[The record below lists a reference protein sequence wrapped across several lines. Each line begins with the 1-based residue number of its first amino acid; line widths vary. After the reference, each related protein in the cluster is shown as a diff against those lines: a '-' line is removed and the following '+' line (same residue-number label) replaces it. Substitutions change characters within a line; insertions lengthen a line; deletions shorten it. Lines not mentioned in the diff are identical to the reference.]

1 MTEEKFIHTNLKN
14 ELTYDFLVEILKH
27 YHYEQKDMEMLKEVA
42 GELRECLA
50 GEEGFYCMTRRQCEQ
65 ILNLCREE
73 NYAIGIFTLGSRV
86 DELCLLYTSDAADE
100 LDGVDLGGRRIIKK
114 KFFQAEDG
122 IRDQPRSRGLGDV
135 YKRQRGGLRRKYPF
149 RS

>member
-50 GEEGFYCMTRRQCEQ
+50 GEEGFY
-65 ILNLCREE
+65 
-73 NYAIGIFTLGSRV
+73 
-86 DELCLLYTSDAADE
+86 
-100 LDGVDLGGRRIIKK
+100 
-114 KFFQAEDG
+114 
-122 IRDQPRSRGLGDV
+122 
-135 YKRQRGGLRRKYPF
+135 
-149 RS
+149 

>member
-14 ELTYDFLVEILKH
+14 ELTHDFLVEILKH

-86 DELCLLYTSDAADE
+86 DEHMQL
-100 LDGVDLGGRRIIKK
+100 RRSAGSFCGKDMTC
-114 KFFQAEDG
+114 F
-122 IRDQPRSRGLGDV
+122 
-135 YKRQRGGLRRKYPF
+135 RGGQRHI
-149 RS
+149 

>member
-14 ELTYDFLVEILKH
+14 ELTHDFLVEILKH

-86 DELCLLYTSDAADE
+86 DELENRYSSTE
-100 LDGVDLGGRRIIKK
+100 R
-114 KFFQAEDG
+114 
-122 IRDQPRSRGLGDV
+122 
-135 YKRQRGGLRRKYPF
+135 LRETE
-149 RS
+149 